1 MNKIKNFAPLDELSN
16 EELFEVKGGAAA
28 GDFVLCLGKNSGKK
42 TEKEEKAEKLSV
54 NN

>member
-1 MNKIKNFAPLDELSN
+1 MEKNKNLAPLDELSN

-42 TEKEEKAEKLSV
+42 TEKEEVEEAE
-54 NN
+54 